1 MEKDVSKLK
10 ISKLLKLLKIL
21 QEIQNLNETNEEAFI
36 INENST
42 EIARSNLPIGSSTT
56 YFDANAIDIDNV
68 HRSEI
73 NSVSNNFSHS
83 FRSSRYIMS
92 NLSMFTD
99 LSRCQYEAYQIS
111 KRTVRRSSAQT
122 NLKQNSYS
130 YISLISTA
138 EEHFSE
144 RLTNTGIECPSTC
157 SSFVPKSNSSKAS
170 LTSLDHRKN
179 SYRLSKRKRSI
190 VLQSLMS
197 LTHSNVETSGARFD
211 VECSSTPKKKTPR
224 SSTPKLLRRRS
235 NMLLAPE
242 NTQYSLCSLSSSS
255 SSQSNDLFFPTFF
268 SNFVNFINA

>member
-1 MEKDVSKLK
+1 MEKDVSKLN
-10 ISKLLKLLKIL
+10 ISKLLKLLEIL
-21 QEIQNLNETNEEAFI
+21 QEIQNLNETNEEVII

-42 EIARSNLPIGSSTT
+42 EKARSNLPIGSSTT
-56 YFDANAIDIDNV
+56 YFDTNAIDVDNA

-197 LTHSNVETSGARFD
+197 LTHSNVETSGVRFD

-224 SSTPKLLRRRS
+224 SSTPKFLRRS
-235 NMLLAPE
+235 NMLIAPE
-242 NTQYSLCSLSSSS
+242 NTQYSLCSSSSL
-255 SSQSNDLFFPTFF
+255 SQSNDLFFPTFF
-268 SNFVNFINA
+268 SNFVNLINA

>member
-1 MEKDVSKLK
+1 MSKLK

-21 QEIQNLNETNEEAFI
+21 QEIQNLNETYEEVI
-36 INENST
+36 IKNENST

-56 YFDANAIDIDNV
+56 YFDTNAIDVDNA

-138 EEHFSE
+138 EEHFFE

-179 SYRLSKRKRSI
+179 SYRLPKRKRSI

-197 LTHSNVETSGARFD
+197 LTHSKVETSDVRFGI
-211 VECSSTPKKKTPR
+211 ECSSTPKKKTPR
-224 SSTPKLLRRRS
+224 SSTPKLLRRSS

-242 NTQYSLCSLSSSS
+242 NTQYSLCSSSSS
-255 SSQSNDLFFPTFF
+255 ESNDRFFPTFF
-268 SNFVNFINA
+268 SNFVNLINA